1 MDHPGVG
8 KVAIVGAGSWGTTL
22 GGLAAEG
29 ASSPTMIWARE
40 PEVVE
45 GIQRDGENRLFLPGH
60 RLPGNLHATASLDEA
75 LGGAGVVVM
84 AVPAQHFRSV
94 FRDVAPLLPTEAAV
108 ISVVKGIEQ
117 GSLLR
122 MTEIIAEESDHDP
135 ALVGV
140 LSGPNVAT
148 EVASGQPA
156 ATVIALG
163 DLRRAEQLQAR
174 FMGPRFRVYTND
186 DVIGCEIAGAVK
198 NVIAIAAGIADGLGL
213 GLNTKAAL
221 LTRGLAELCR
231 LGTALGGR
239 PLTFLGLA
247 GNGDL
252 IATCGSERSRNHRVG
267 VELGHGRPIDE
278 IRGEMHMVAEGIET
292 TPAVLGLAARA
303 RVEMPIAHEVSEVI
317 AGRRTP
323 SEAVDVLM
331 GRAPRSEVD
340 DLPTTP

>member
-1 MDHPGVG
+1 VDELGVG

-22 GGLAAEG
+22 GGLAADG
-29 ASSPTMIWARE
+29 ATSPTTIWARE

-45 GIQRDGENRLFLPGH
+45 GIQRDHENPLFMTGH
-60 RLPGNLHATASLDEA
+60 RLPPTLHATGSLEEA
-75 LGGAGVVVM
+75 LGDAGVVVM
-84 AVPAQHFRSV
+84 AVPSQHFRTV
-94 FRDVAPLLPTEAAV
+94 FRRVAPLLPEDATV
-108 ISVVKGIEQ
+108 VSVVKGIEQ

-122 MTEIIAEESDHDP
+122 MTEVMAEESDHDP

-140 LSGPNVAT
+140 LSGPNIAP
-148 EVASGQPA
+148 EVAAGQPA
-156 ATVIALG
+156 ATVIALA
-163 DLRRAEQLQAR
+163 DRRRAEALQAR

-186 DVIGCEIAGAVK
+186 DVIGCEISGAVK

-231 LGTALGGR
+231 LGTAMGGR

-267 VELGHGRPIDE
+267 VELGKGRSIDE
-278 IRGEMHMVAEGIET
+278 ISGEMHMVAEGIET
-292 TPAVLGLAARA
+292 TPGVLGLAARA
-303 RVEMPIAHEVSEVI
+303 GVEMPIAQEVSEVI
-317 AGRRTP
+317 SGHRSP
-323 SEAVDVLM
+323 EEAVDVLM
-331 GRAPRSEVD
+331 GRAPRSETD
-340 DLPTTP
+340 DLPTSP